1 VVSSQTGSS
10 SPLPPSFP
18 RAHHLCATY
27 DHFRALRLCSSEL
40 SRQAQK
46 KWLKKR
52 KEKARQKSSFVYTR
66 HICHLLP
73 VSETWIHNKDVV
85 LTNAVPT
92 NKMEA
97 SSYSCRPIFRQCHV

>member
-1 VVSSQTGSS
+1 MNGERKGKNETRNLCWKSNSAHLFRFISLIVVSSQTGSS

-52 KEKARQKSSFVYTR
+52 KEKAEKFFRLHATY
-66 HICHLLP
+66 LP
-73 VSETWIHNKDVV
+73 
-85 LTNAVPT
+85 PT
-92 NKMEA
+92 A
-97 SSYSCRPIFRQCHV
+97 SK